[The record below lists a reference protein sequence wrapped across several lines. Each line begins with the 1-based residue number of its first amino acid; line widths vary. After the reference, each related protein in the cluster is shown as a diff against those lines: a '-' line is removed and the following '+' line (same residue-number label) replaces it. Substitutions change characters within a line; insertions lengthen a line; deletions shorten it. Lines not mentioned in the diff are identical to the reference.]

1 MLCSFLPIHW
11 EGKTLTPFM
20 LHTCFPK
27 ILVAKNA
34 VWTVGA
40 GFTPIMSMA
49 FVDFPSAMHYNYQ
62 VIKSYDAFGK
72 IVW

>member
-1 MLCSFLPIHW
+1 
-11 EGKTLTPFM
+11 M

-34 VWTVGA
+34 VWTVDA
-40 GFTPIMSMA
+40 SSTPIMSMA
-49 FVDFPSAMHYNYQ
+49 CVDFPGAIHYQ

-72 IVW
+72 MVW